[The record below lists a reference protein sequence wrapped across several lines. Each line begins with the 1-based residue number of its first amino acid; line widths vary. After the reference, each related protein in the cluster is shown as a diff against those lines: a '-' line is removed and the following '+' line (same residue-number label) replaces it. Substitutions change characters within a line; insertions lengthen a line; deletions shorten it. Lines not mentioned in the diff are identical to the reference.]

1 MSKKTLGELIR
12 LYRKESNLT
21 QKELAKK
28 LKKVESTVRM
38 WELNKNTPSLET
50 LKDISISLAIPFED
64 LMKKAGYIPSNPN
77 IEEIE
82 EAIRYV
88 EQDLDEHAL
97 RNQQLRFEEKKL
109 EFSFKG
115 SLDPQVKEIY
125 KTSMK
130 DIHTSRISNNQST
143 LELLNSLK
151 ALKRLHED
159 AKQGKEIT
167 DLWETLQ
174 NLKFPIAE
182 NPQSED
188 IQYKNLDLS
197 KFYKDRLEKREHS
210 NNEKRDL
217 AKRLEQLRQEIENNN
232 GFFFNGEPMSEEA
245 KESLIES
252 MEYILKQTQKINQKY
267 TSR

>member
-1 MSKKTLGELIR
+1 MSEKTLGELIR
-12 LYRKESNLT
+12 LYRKESKLT

-28 LKKVESTVRM
+28 LNKVESTVRM
-38 WELNKNTPSLET
+38 WELNKNAPSLET

-88 EQDLDEHAL
+88 EQNLDEHAL
-97 RNQQLRFEEKKL
+97 RDQQLHFEEKKL

-115 SLDPQVKEIY
+115 SVDPKVKEIY
-125 KTSMK
+125 KASMK
-130 DIHTSRISNNQST
+130 DIHTSRLSNNQST

-151 ALKRLHED
+151 ILKGLHED

-174 NLKFPIAE
+174 NLKFPIVE
-182 NPQSED
+182 KPQSED
-188 IQYKNLDLS
+188 VQYKSFDLA
-197 KFYKDRLEKREHS
+197 KFYKGRLDKKEYS
-210 NNEKRDL
+210 NNEKHDI
-217 AKRLEQLRQEIENNN
+217 AKRLEQLRQEIENND
-232 GFFFNGEPMSEEA
+232 GFFFNGEPMSKEA

-267 TSR
+267 TSG